1 MLHER
6 IVQISALPT
15 LGINN
20 SLFFLAIQG
29 LFFYHTSHSVTKR
42 NNFYKLLLLPQF
54 QPASTFLSKLNK
66 TEARAGINLCHI
78 LIYYVMQWSIMLVF
92 ICTVTIYQIY
102 VANNYKKLFCFQ
114 SLSDMTLKKCIA
126 TYEHWSFSII
136 EVYVDDNLIIQKL

>member
-54 QPASTFLSKLNK
+54 QPAATFFSKLNK
-66 TEARAGINLCHI
+66 TEARRW
-78 LIYYVMQWSIMLVF
+78 YKFVPYVMQWSIMLEF

-102 VANNYKKLFCFQ
+102 VATNYKKGLCLFSYICWPSCSVNKVSVR
-114 SLSDMTLKKCIA
+114 SLQYYIVLQM
-126 TYEHWSFSII
+126 
-136 EVYVDDNLIIQKL
+136 